1 MARDKKGNLTL
12 TRKPGE
18 SIEIGPDITVKVVNV
33 RDNKVSLRITSP
45 REVNICRTEIAGEYD
60 DGFRG
65 VAETQAAHWIVQ
77 IGSERWLGNEEDDGR
92 RWVTDRRDAFKFAS
106 EKDAETALSI
116 ERQNLALLGAKINCI
131 HG

>member
-1 MARDKKGNLTL
+1 MAGKKGNLTL

-33 RDNKVSLRITSP
+33 RGNKVSLCITSP
-45 REVNICRTEIAGEYD
+45 REINIYRTELAGKYD

-65 VAETQAAHWIVQ
+65 VAESTQGTHWIVQ
-77 IGSERWLGNEEDDGR
+77 IGSERWLGSEEDDGR
-92 RWVTDRRDAFKFAS
+92 RWVTDRRDAFKFATQS
-106 EKDAETALSI
+106 DAETALSI
-116 ERQNLALLGAKINCI
+116 ERENLALLGAKIHCV